1 METWKLILAEAIID
15 TASLLQ
21 IKNFLEN
28 YTVIAFF
35 GTNGL
40 NEEIPNTIK
49 ELTNSDRKVSFGYLG
64 YKKIVFCFDND
75 ETEKLAVEKYSKS
88 FSGRNLRNK
97 NK

>member
-49 ELTNSDRKVSFGYLG
+49 EWTNSNRKVSSGYLG
-64 YKKIVFCFDND
+64 
-75 ETEKLAVEKYSKS
+75 
-88 FSGRNLRNK
+88 
-97 NK
+97 